1 MINNTDVFYTVVS
14 IMCLI
19 FIMIA
24 LLLIIYE
31 SKESWNKKIHRY
43 TNSIYL
49 LVFPII
55 LYIEKPGTEIVIFA
69 YLIIYICF
77 IIIRRIILKKE
88 TL

>member
-49 LVFPII
+49 LMFPII
-55 LYIEKPGTEIVIFA
+55 LYIEKPGTDIVIFA

-77 IIIRRIILKKE
+77 IIIRRIILEKE

>member
-1 MINNTDVFYTVVS
+1 MINNTDLFYTVVS

-31 SKESWNKKIHRY
+31 SKESWNKKLHRY

-55 LYIEKPGTEIVIFA
+55 LYIEKPGTDIVIFA

-77 IIIRRIILKKE
+77 IIIRRIILEKE

>member
-31 SKESWNKKIHRY
+31 SKESWNKKLDRY

-49 LVFPII
+49 LMFPII
-55 LYIEKPGTEIVIFA
+55 LYIEKPGTDIVIVA
-69 YLIIYICF
+69 YLISYICF
-77 IIIRRIILKKE
+77 IIIRRIILEKE

>member
-1 MINNTDVFYTVVS
+1 MINNTDVFYTIVS

-49 LVFPII
+49 LMFPII
-55 LYIEKPGTEIVIFA
+55 LYIEKPGTDIVIFA

-77 IIIRRIILKKE
+77 IIIRRIILEKE

>member
-77 IIIRRIILKKE
+77 IIIRRIILEKE

>member
-1 MINNTDVFYTVVS
+1 MINNTDVFYTIVS

-55 LYIEKPGTEIVIFA
+55 LYIEKPGTDIVIFA

-77 IIIRRIILKKE
+77 IIIRRIILEKE

>member
-1 MINNTDVFYTVVS
+1 MINNTDVFYTIVS

>member
-31 SKESWNKKIHRY
+31 SKESWNKQIHRY

-55 LYIEKPGTEIVIFA
+55 LYIEKPGTDIVIFA

-77 IIIRRIILKKE
+77 IIIRRIILEKE